1 MSEVAAWVATRLG
14 HVPADED
21 LFRRALTHPSFSPD
35 NYERLEFMGD
45 RVLGVAVARWLYLEH
60 PGEPEGQLS
69 RRYNVLVSRETCGA
83 VARELGIPGQV
94 RLGKQARDD
103 GAADSDNVLGD
114 VLEALLGALLLD
126 GGLDAADR
134 LVRSAWGGRVN
145 DQGAAPR
152 HPKSALQ
159 ELAAARRL
167 PAPTYETTGRRGPH
181 HLPCF
186 VVEARIRDYSAQAE
200 GTSKQEAETA
210 AAAALLEK
218 LS

>member
-1 MSEVAAWVATRLG
+1 MGLLDGRVALI
-14 HVPADED
+14 
-21 LFRRALTHPSFSPD
+21 S
-35 NYERLEFMGD
+35 
-45 RVLGVAVARWLYLEH
+45 
-60 PGEPEGQLS
+60 
-69 RRYNVLVSRETCGA
+69 
-83 VARELGIPGQV
+83 
-94 RLGKQARDD
+94 
-103 GAADSDNVLGD
+103 GAARGQGEAEARAFAAEGARVVLGD

-126 GGLDAADR
+126 GGLEAADR

-167 PAPTYETTGRRGPH
+167 PAPTYETTSRRGPH

-186 VVEARIRDYSAQAE
+186 VVEAWIRDHRAQAE

-210 AAAALLEK
+210 AAAALLDK

>member
-1 MSEVAAWVATRLG
+1 MNDDTAWITERLG
-14 HVPADED
+14 HEPRDAE
-21 LFRRALTHPSFSPD
+21 LFRRALTHPSYGPD

-45 RVLGVAVARWLYLEH
+45 RVLGLAVARWLYLEH
-60 PGEPEGQLS
+60 PQEPEGQLS

-83 VARELGIPGQV
+83 VARELGIPQEV

-134 LVRSAWGGRVN
+134 LVRQAWGGRVN
-145 DQGAAPR
+145 DQGAAPK

-159 ELAAARRL
+159 EWAAARRL
-167 PAPTYETTGRRGPH
+167 PAPSYETTSRRGPH

-186 VVEARIRDYSAQAE
+186 VVEARIRDHAAQAE

-218 LS
+218 LT